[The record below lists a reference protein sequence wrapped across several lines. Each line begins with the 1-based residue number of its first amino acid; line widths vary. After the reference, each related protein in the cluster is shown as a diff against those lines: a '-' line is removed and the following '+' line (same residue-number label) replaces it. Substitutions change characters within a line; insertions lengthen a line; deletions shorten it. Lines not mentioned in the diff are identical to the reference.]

1 MFQVADEHTFED
13 GQIIWEEGTFGDWI
27 YVIDSGSVELSRKIK
42 GQTVVIETLH
52 KDDIFG
58 EMGYIIKTPRIFTA
72 RAVGPTSLGIVDR
85 DFLDQEYNRM
95 SSTFKTILITITKRL
110 IKHTQNAADGRKSPR
125 VPKVLSLMFKSRGQL
140 IKAFSNN
147 VSSGGLFI
155 KTPKPLDRGEK
166 FSLKLHLP
174 DVTEP
179 LQIDCEVAWNRTES
193 ADHQKE
199 PLGMGIKFVKMS
211 DSDRQ
216 RLQKELQK
224 ADIFK

>member
-1 MFQVADEHTFED
+1 MFQVADEHSFED

-42 GQTVVIETLH
+42 GQKMVIEILH

-72 RAVGPTSLGIVDR
+72 QAVGPTSLGIIDR

-95 SSTFKTILITITKRL
+95 SPIFKTILISITKRL
-110 IKHTQNAADGRKSPR
+110 VKETQNAAEGRRSPR
-125 VPKVLSLMFKSRGQL
+125 VPKVLSLMFKSRVQL
-140 IKAFSNN
+140 VKAFSGNA
-147 VSSGGLFI
+147 SSDGVFI
-155 KTPKPLDRGEK
+155 KTPMPLDVGEK

-179 LQIDCEVAWNRTES
+179 LQIDCEVAWNRKES
-193 ADHQKE
+193 GDQQRE

>member
-1 MFQVADEHTFED
+1 MFQIADEHSFED

-42 GQTVVIETLH
+42 GQKVVMEILH

-58 EMGYIIKTPRIFTA
+58 EIGYIIKTPRLFTA
-72 RAVGPTSLGIVDR
+72 QAVGSTSLGIIDR

-95 SSTFKTILITITKRL
+95 SPTFKTILISVTKRL
-110 IKHTQNAADGRKSPR
+110 IKETQNAEQGRKSPR
-125 VPKVLSLMFKSRGQL
+125 VAKVLSLMFKSRVQL
-140 IKAFSNN
+140 IKAFSGNA
-147 VSSGGLFI
+147 SRDGLFI
-155 KTPKPLDRGEK
+155 KTSTPLDVGET

-174 DVTEP
+174 EGTEP
-179 LQIDCEVAWNRTES
+179 LQVECQVAWNRTES
-193 ADHQKE
+193 ADQQKE
-199 PLGMGIKFVKMS
+199 PLGMGVKFTKIS

-224 ADIFK
+224 SDIFK

>member
-1 MFQVADEHTFED
+1 MFQIADEHSFED

-42 GQTVVIETLH
+42 GQKVLVETLH

-72 RAVGPTSLGIVDR
+72 QAVGATTLGIIDR

-95 SSTFKTILITITKRL
+95 SPTFKTILISVTKRL
-110 IKHTQNAADGRKSPR
+110 IKQTQNADAGRKSAR
-125 VPKVLSLMFKSRGQL
+125 VPKVLSLMFKSRVQL
-140 IKAFSNN
+140 IKAFSGNA
-147 VSSGGLFI
+147 SSDGLFI
-155 KTPKPLDRGEK
+155 KTPMPLDIGEN

-174 DVTEP
+174 EGTEP
-179 LQIDCEVAWNRTES
+179 LQIDCQVAWNRTES
-193 ADHQKE
+193 ADQQKE